1 MERISITPR
10 PDYQEKIE
18 QLGFDYHSSY
28 WKEEAYYRLRSDEV
42 EKIETATEQAY
53 KMICEAAR
61 VVIEERQEWLERVL
75 KIPPHIYRR
84 IRYSWDQDEPSL
96 YGRFDFTI
104 APDGTP
110 KILEFNADTPTSLLE
125 ASLIQWQWKE
135 DLFSYRD
142 QYNGI
147 HEALVQSWKDM
158 YPPKSNVHFV
168 GSLENSEDSG
178 NLQYLA
184 STAMEAGISTR
195 VMDIADMNLN
205 EGKFYDPSGEQITN
219 CFKLYPWEW
228 MINESEVGCLA
239 DIKWIEPI
247 WKAVMSNKAILT
259 VMYELFPNSPYIL
272 PAFLSRPQFGMF
284 CKKPIYSREGHNISI
299 VAVQD
304 WKETEK
310 ISETEGDYGEE
321 GYIYQSYIKPT
332 PYQGHYPIIGSWIIG
347 GEPAGIGIRENTSEI
362 TDNMSEFVP
371 HIF

>member
-42 EKIETATEQAY
+42 EKIETATAQAY

-304 WKETEK
+304 WKETER

-332 PYQGHYPIIGSWIIG
+332 PYQGHYPIIGSWVIG